1 MTRVDKQKLYVNL
14 SASQTRKRLRGHGF
28 GVRRV
33 EAVDRNQAVIIHT
46 ATGQHLQELKSLLG
60 GVVMA
65 SSAEALDTPIE
76 NLRNLGPSSAAWLE
90 EIGIHTRSELQ
101 RLGPLVAFRM
111 VRQNHAGTS
120 LNLLWAMVAALEDKD
135 WREIT
140 DQRKQRLLADLD

>member
-14 SASQTRKRLRGHGF
+14 SASQARKRLRGHGF

-33 EAVDRNQAVIIHT
+33 EAVDRNQAVIVHT

-60 GVVMA
+60 DVVMA

-90 EIGIHTRSELQ
+90 EIGIRTRSDLQ

-111 VRQNHAGTS
+111 VRQQHSGTS

-140 DQRKQRLLADLD
+140 NQHKQRLLAELD